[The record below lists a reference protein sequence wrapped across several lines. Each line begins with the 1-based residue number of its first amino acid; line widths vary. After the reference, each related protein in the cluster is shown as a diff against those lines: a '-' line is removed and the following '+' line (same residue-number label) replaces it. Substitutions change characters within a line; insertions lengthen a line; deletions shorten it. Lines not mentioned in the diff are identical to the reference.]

1 MSQIS
6 DSRISDDLYRDLL
19 AGLFGLIWIAL
30 AIAPLYRHDWL
41 LENMLVIIGAG
52 FFVYWRK
59 SIQLSKLSMSLVFVF
74 LVLHEIGAHYTYSEV
89 PYNDWTR
96 ALFGTSLNEMLGLQ
110 RNHFDRLVHFSYGF
124 LLAYPM
130 REIYIRKTWLHGR
143 LTYTFPVV
151 ITLGIS
157 ALFEMLE
164 WGAAITVGSELG
176 TAYLGTQGDVWDA
189 QKDMALAGLGA
200 AITMIAAF
208 VALRKNPPA
217 WENAAVPR

>member
-1 MSQIS
+1 M
-6 DSRISDDLYRDLL
+6 SDDAYRDLL
-19 AGLFGLIWIAL
+19 AGLFALIWIAL
-30 AIAPLYRHDWL
+30 AIAPLYRHDWM
-41 LENMLVIIGAG
+41 LENALVVVGAG
-52 FFVYWRK
+52 FFLCWRK
-59 SIQLSKLSMSLVFVF
+59 SIQLSKLSMTLVFVF

-89 PYNDWTR
+89 PYNGWTR
-96 ALFGTSLNEMLGLQ
+96 ALFGTSLNDLLGLQ

-130 REIYIRKTWLHGR
+130 REIYMRKGWLHGR

-151 ITLGIS
+151 ITLGVS

-164 WGAAITVGSELG
+164 WGAAVTVGSELG

-200 AITMIAAF
+200 TITMIATF
-208 VALRKNPPA
+208 LTLRKNPPA
-217 WENAAVPR
+217 WETAVAPR

>member
-1 MSQIS
+1 M
-6 DSRISDDLYRDLL
+6 SDDAYRDLL
-19 AGLFGLIWIAL
+19 AGLFALIWIAL
-30 AIAPLYRHDWL
+30 AIAPLYRHDWM
-41 LENMLVIIGAG
+41 LENALVAVGAG
-52 FFVYWRK
+52 FFLWWRK
-59 SIQLSKLSMSLVFVF
+59 SIQLSKLSMTLVFVF

-89 PYNDWTR
+89 PYNGWTR
-96 ALFGTSLNEMLGLQ
+96 ALFGTSLNDLLGLQ

-130 REIYIRKTWLHGR
+130 REIYMRKGWLHGR

-151 ITLGIS
+151 ITLGVS

-164 WGAAITVGSELG
+164 WGAAVTVGSELG

-200 AITMIAAF
+200 TITMIATF
-208 VALRKNPPA
+208 LTLRKNPPA
-217 WENAAVPR
+217 WETAVAPR

>member
-1 MSQIS
+1 MA
-6 DSRISDDLYRDLL
+6 RISESRMSDDAYRDLL
-19 AGLFGLIWIAL
+19 AGLFALIWIAL
-30 AIAPLYRHDWL
+30 AIAPLYRHDWM
-41 LENMLVIIGAG
+41 LENALVVVGAG
-52 FFVYWRK
+52 FFLWWRK
-59 SIQLSKLSMSLVFVF
+59 SIQLSKLSMTLVFVF

-89 PYNDWTR
+89 PYNGWTR
-96 ALFGTSLNEMLGLQ
+96 ALFGTSLNDLLGLQ

-130 REIYIRKTWLHGR
+130 REIYMRKGWLHGR

-151 ITLGIS
+151 ITLGVS

-164 WGAAITVGSELG
+164 WGAAVTVGSELG

-200 AITMIAAF
+200 TITMIATF
-208 VALRKNPPA
+208 LTLRKNPPA
-217 WENAAVPR
+217 WETAVAPR

>member
-1 MSQIS
+1 MT
-6 DSRISDDLYRDLL
+6 RMSDDAYRDLL
-19 AGLFGLIWIAL
+19 AGLFALIWIGL
-30 AIAPLYRHDWL
+30 AIAPLYRHDWM
-41 LENMLVIIGAG
+41 LENALVVVGAG
-52 FFVYWRK
+52 FFLWWRK
-59 SIQLSKLSMSLVFVF
+59 SIQLSKLSMTLVFAF

-96 ALFGTSLNEMLGLQ
+96 ALFGTSLNDLLGLQ

-130 REIYIRKTWLHGR
+130 REIYVRKGWLHGR

-164 WGAAITVGSELG
+164 WGAAVTVGSELG

-200 AITMIAAF
+200 AITMIATF
-208 VALRKNPPA
+208 FTHRKNPPA
-217 WENAAVPR
+217 WETAVAPR

>member
-1 MSQIS
+1 MT
-6 DSRISDDLYRDLL
+6 RISDDGYRDLL
-19 AGLFGLIWIAL
+19 AALFGLIWIAL
-30 AIAPLYRHDWL
+30 AIAPLYRHDWM
-41 LENMLVIIGAG
+41 LENLLVVIGAG
-52 FFVYWRK
+52 FFVYWRR
-59 SIQLSKLSMSLVFVF
+59 SIQLSKLSMTLVFIF
-74 LVLHEIGAHYTYSEV
+74 LVLHEIGSHYTYSEV
-89 PYNDWTR
+89 PYNNWTR
-96 ALFGTSLNEMLGLQ
+96 TLFGTSLNEMLGLE

-130 REIYIRKTWLHGR
+130 REIYIRKGWLHGR

-157 ALFEMLE
+157 AFFEMLE

-200 AITMIAAF
+200 ALTMIATF
-208 VALRKNPPA
+208 IALRKNPPA
-217 WENAAVPR
+217 WETAAASR

>member
-1 MSQIS
+1 MT
-6 DSRISDDLYRDLL
+6 RISEDAYRDLL

-41 LENMLVIIGAG
+41 LENLLVITGAG
-52 FFVYWRK
+52 FFLWWRK
-59 SIQLSKLSMSLVFVF
+59 SIQLSKLSMTLVFVF
-74 LVLHEIGAHYTYSEV
+74 LVLHEIGSHYTYSEV

-96 ALFGTSLNEMLGLQ
+96 ALFGTSLNDMLGLT

-130 REIYIRKTWLHGR
+130 REIYVRKGWLHGR
-143 LTYTFPVV
+143 LTYTFPLV

-157 ALFEMLE
+157 ALFEILE
-164 WGAAITVGSELG
+164 WIAAETVGSELG

-200 AITMIAAF
+200 AIIMVAAF
-208 VALRKNPPA
+208 FAHRNNPPT
-217 WENAAVPR
+217 WETVTARR

>member
-1 MSQIS
+1 MT
-6 DSRISDDLYRDLL
+6 
-19 AGLFGLIWIAL
+19 
-30 AIAPLYRHDWL
+30 
-41 LENMLVIIGAG
+41 
-52 FFVYWRK
+52 
-59 SIQLSKLSMSLVFVF
+59 LVFVF

-96 ALFGTSLNEMLGLQ
+96 ALFGTSLNEILGLE
-110 RNHFDRLVHFSYGF
+110 RNHFDRLVHFCYGF
-124 LLAYPM
+124 LLGYPM
-130 REIYIRKTWLHGR
+130 REIYIRKGWLHGR

-200 AITMIAAF
+200 ALTMIATF
-208 VALRKNPPA
+208 IALRKNPPA
-217 WENAAVPR
+217 WETATASR

>member
-1 MSQIS
+1 MKALA
-6 DSRISDDLYRDLL
+6 DDRYRDLL
-19 AGLFGLIWIAL
+19 AALFGVIWVAL

-52 FFVYWRK
+52 CFLYWRK
-59 SIQLSKLSMSLVFVF
+59 SIHLSKLSLTLSFAF
-74 LVLHEIGAHYTYSEV
+74 LVLHEIGAHYTYSAV

-96 ALFGTSLNEMLGLQ
+96 ALFGNSLNDMLGFS

-130 REIYIRKTWLHGR
+130 REIYVRKGWLHGR

-164 WGAAITVGSELG
+164 WGAAVTVGSELG

-200 AITMIAAF
+200 AITMAAAA
-208 VALRKNPPA
+208 VLNQSRRPA
-217 WENAAVPR
+217 WDADPA

>member
-1 MSQIS
+1 MT
-6 DSRISDDLYRDLL
+6 RISDDAYRDLL
-19 AGLFGLIWIAL
+19 AALFAVIWIAL
-30 AIAPLYRHDWL
+30 AIAPLYRHDWM
-41 LENMLVIIGAG
+41 LENLLVIIGAA
-52 FFVYWRK
+52 FFLWWRK
-59 SIQLSKLSMSLVFVF
+59 SIHLSKLSMTLAFVF
-74 LVLHEIGAHYTYSEV
+74 LVLHETGAHYTYSEV

-130 REIYIRKTWLHGR
+130 REIYVRNGWLHGR
-143 LTYTFPVV
+143 LTYTFPVA

-157 ALFEMLE
+157 ALFEILE
-164 WGAAITVGSELG
+164 WIAAETVGSELG

-200 AITMIAAF
+200 AITIVAAF
-208 VALRKNPPA
+208 VAQRKNPPA
-217 WENAAVPR
+217 WEVAASR